1 MKTLICAIALT
12 VAVPAVA
19 QAAPATDPHAG
30 HQVAAAAAPAPTC
43 TPEHAAMGHCQLLTE
58 RPAADP
64 HAGHAA
70 HQGTD
75 HTTHKAGKGE
85 AKPAASAAQ
94 QGHSGHAR

>member
-1 MKTLICAIALT
+1 MKTFIGAIVLAFS
-12 VAVPAVA
+12 VPAFA

-30 HQVAAAAAPAPTC
+30 HQMAAAAAPAPTC
-43 TPEHAAMGHCQLLTE
+43 TPEHAAMGHCQLPTE
-58 RPAADP
+58 KPAADP

-75 HTTHKAGKGE
+75 QTKHKAGKGE

-94 QGHSGHAR
+94 QDHSGHAH